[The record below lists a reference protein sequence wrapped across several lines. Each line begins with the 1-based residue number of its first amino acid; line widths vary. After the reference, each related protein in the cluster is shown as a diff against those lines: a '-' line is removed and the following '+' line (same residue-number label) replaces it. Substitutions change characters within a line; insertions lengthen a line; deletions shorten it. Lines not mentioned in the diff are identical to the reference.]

1 MSLSVPAAPV
11 TEDDPALTGE
21 EDFVCD
27 AADSPLAA
35 IEKCLD
41 NGVGACLV
49 VDGRHYLGRV
59 SLDELGRAALT
70 GALLAP
76 TLGQHL
82 RELGRHRSNA
92 SPTDILQPDLD
103 PAGNLIGVT
112 VDRSA
117 QRLQIARP
125 DMARP
130 GCEPETRIAIVDVA
144 DFDTEELRT
153 LMDEAAL
160 VAPCLG
166 YRSATLPIIDQA
178 GHRLALRADANGDA
192 VGDDCRLVLADGSVL
207 PNVYGIG
214 LGSGFRPS
222 RGMGCEPNFSG
233 QANSLWLYQNDIG
246 GTIYSG
252 IHERKAAPAD
262 TVVQTRPRN
271 PAAGWTPP
279 MPIP

>member
-1 MSLSVPAAPV
+1 MPLSVPAAP
-11 TEDDPALTGE
+11 TAKDHRALAEE
-21 EDFVCD
+21 EDLVCD
-27 AADSPLAA
+27 ASDSPLAA

-125 DMARP
+125 DMSH
-130 GCEPETRIAIVDVA
+130 CEFRAM
-144 DFDTEELRT
+144 FDAFLSSWISSKGPYVEKFEEGGGKGKPKYGQITVCYAKSKDNAKRT
-153 LMDEAAL
+153 AFEVWPNAL
-160 VAPCLG
+160 VEGSASQELPLPSDFEQLVRGREADELEGTLTLG
-166 YRSATLPIIDQA
+166 PDADEYVDKVKEYDKAGYTHVYFHHVGPDQDAFLAFAQNELLP
-178 GHRLALRADANGDA
+178 RL
-192 VGDDCRLVLADGSVL
+192 
-207 PNVYGIG
+207 
-214 LGSGFRPS
+214 
-222 RGMGCEPNFSG
+222 
-233 QANSLWLYQNDIG
+233 
-246 GTIYSG
+246 
-252 IHERKAAPAD
+252 
-262 TVVQTRPRN
+262 
-271 PAAGWTPP
+271 
-279 MPIP
+279 